1 MDELIKSRMEE
12 GERILWQG
20 GPEPVKALDST
31 NKKRFWVTTCI
42 CIVTAI
48 VLLALY
54 ICNVKGD
61 RKPAVYVI
69 VLVLCAFAPIRR
81 ILDARDV
88 RKLRYVVTDKRLMN
102 VSSEAKAVPLSRIR
116 ECALRT
122 DADGH
127 MSFLAGAGALKAR
140 PNHWRDV
147 ALTGNPGS
155 GGEPDEPVDMFGFY
169 AVADKAGLRK
179 AIRQVLPDV
188 QE

>member
-1 MDELIKSRMEE
+1 MDELIKSRMDEDE
-12 GERILWQG
+12 HILWQG
-20 GPEPVKALDST
+20 GPETIKTLDAT

-69 VLVLCAFAPIRR
+69 VLALCAVAPIRQ
-81 ILDARDV
+81 ILDARGV
-88 RKLRYVVTDKRLMN
+88 RKLRYVVTDKRLMT
-102 VSSEAKAVPLSRIR
+102 VSGEAKAVLLSRIR

-127 MSFLAGAGALKAR
+127 LCFLAGASALKAR
-140 PNHWRDV
+140 PSHWRDV
-147 ALTGNPGS
+147 ALTGNPNGGGS
-155 GGEPDEPVDMFGFY
+155 PDEPVDTFGFY

-179 AIRQVLPDV
+179 AIRQVLPEV